1 MGEERLSVPDVE
13 RPPAGV
19 ATTGGDHAL
28 GAALRHD
35 HFRRDRG
42 VTVTGTASNVGGE
55 VGGVEV
61 STDGGT
67 TWHPATGRASWT
79 YLWTPSGVGAQTLRA
94 RAVDDS
100 GNLGASSAAVG
111 VTVVPTTLTTI
122 TVTPTNP
129 TVTVG
134 GSQQFTATGTYND
147 STTKDLTN
155 QVTWASSSTGVAVV
169 STAGVVTAEAT
180 GTTTIS
186 ATLGSVTGSTG
197 LTIVSGP
204 LTITTTALPAG
215 TLGFAYSAT
224 LAATGGPPPYTW
236 SIASGALPAGLTL
249 AASTGVISGT
259 PTATGTSNFTVRV
272 TAGAQNVTKALSI
285 TVTQGSLMIW
295 PSNPIPAIVDGG
307 DPGAVELGVKFRSDV
322 AGTITGIRFYKSAA
336 NTGTH
341 VGNLWTTAGAKLG
354 TVTFTGETASGW
366 QQMNFATPV
375 AIQANTVYVASYFAP
390 NGHYSAN
397 LDYFATQ
404 GVDTPPLHALAD
416 GVSGGNG
423 VYAYGATSTFP
434 INTYRSQNYSVDV
447 VFGPAATPTLT
458 SIAVTPANPT
468 VTVGGTQQFTA
479 TGTYSD
485 SSTQSLTSQVAWVS
499 SNTGVASVNAGG
511 FATAVATGTTTISAT
526 LNSVSGSTGLTV
538 AAGPLTITT
547 TALPAAAVNRACG
560 ATRAASGGT
569 PPYTWALASGTLPAG
584 LTLTP
589 STGAITGTP
598 TAAGT
603 ANFTVRVTAG
613 AQNVTKALSITV
625 NAGSFTIWPSNPV
638 PAIVDGGDPGAVELG
653 VKFQSDVAGTIT
665 GIRFYK
671 SAANT
676 GTHVGNLWTTAGA

>member
-1 MGEERLSVPDVE
+1 
-13 RPPAGV
+13 
-19 ATTGGDHAL
+19 
-28 GAALRHD
+28 
-35 HFRRDRG
+35 
-42 VTVTGTASNVGGE
+42 
-55 VGGVEV
+55 
-61 STDGGT
+61 
-67 TWHPATGRASWT
+67 
-79 YLWTPSGVGAQTLRA
+79 
-94 RAVDDS
+94 
-100 GNLGASSAAVG
+100 
-111 VTVVPTTLTTI
+111 
-122 TVTPTNP
+122 
-129 TVTVG
+129 
-134 GSQQFTATGTYND
+134 
-147 STTKDLTN
+147 
-155 QVTWASSSTGVAVV
+155 
-169 STAGVVTAEAT
+169 
-180 GTTTIS
+180 
-186 ATLGSVTGSTG
+186 
-197 LTIVSGP
+197 
-204 LTITTTALPAG
+204 
-215 TLGFAYSAT
+215 
-224 LAATGGPPPYTW
+224 
-236 SIASGALPAGLTL
+236 
-249 AASTGVISGT
+249 
-259 PTATGTSNFTVRV
+259 
-272 TAGAQNVTKALSI
+272 
-285 TVTQGSLMIW
+285 MIW

-307 DPGAVELGVKFRSDV
+307 DLGAVELGVKFRSDV
-322 AGTITGIRFYKSAA
+322 AGTIAGIRFYKSAA

-354 TVTFTGETASGW
+354 TVTFTRETASGW

-375 AIQANTVYVASYFAP
+375 AIQANTVDVASYFAP

-547 TALPAAAVNRACG
+547 TALPAAAVNQAYS
-560 ATRAASGGT
+560 ATLAASGGT

-653 VKFQSDVAGTIT
+653 VKFQADVAGTIT

-676 GTHVGNLWTTAGA
+676 GTHVGNLWTTAGAKLGTGTFTGETASGWQQMTFATPVAIQANTVYVASYFAPNGHYSANL